1 VGRRADSAAACAGRE
16 LTAAR
21 ASSIMILLL

>member
-16 LTAAR
+16 LTRRLR
-21 ASSIMILLL
+21 APRP